1 MLGAVD
7 PWRFHAH
14 PDTWFVVVLAAFGY
28 WYAVRRVGPRV
39 MGGRATVVTRR
50 QVLCFSAGLLA
61 IELAS
66 DWPIHDL
73 AENYL
78 FSAHMLQHMLIS
90 LFAPPLLLL
99 GMPAWLIRHIL
110 RPRWAAGTVRVLG
123 RPLVAGLMF
132 NTVIAI
138 SHAPFWVNA
147 TLEHHPLHF
156 WAHLLL
162 FVSALLMWFPVINKL
177 EEFPTLSATGR
188 MVYLFLQSV
197 VPNVPVA
204 FLVMSDGVLYR
215 FYANAPHPIAGLNAI
230 NDQQLAGAIMKVG
243 GTFYLWGII
252 TVLFFR
258 WAATQY
264 RSDGNADDRAASAA
278 EGEQMLA
285 RRRTRRPEPAA
296 VLAGRGTGSAGGARG
311 AGKAPDGQDAM
322 PRVLTWDHVAEE
334 LARTPPA
341 EPDGPDG

>member
-1 MLGAVD
+1 MFAAVD

-14 PDTWFVVVLAAFGY
+14 PDTWFVVVLSAFAY
-28 WYAVRRVGPRV
+28 WYAIRRVGPRL
-39 MGGRATVVTRR
+39 MGAHATVVTRR

-99 GMPAWLIRHIL
+99 GMPAWLIRRIL
-110 RPRWAAGTVRVLG
+110 RSRWAAGTVRVLC
-123 RPLVAGLMF
+123 RPLIAGLMF
-132 NTVIAI
+132 NAVIAI
-138 SHAPFWVNA
+138 SHAPFWVNG
-147 TLEHHPLHF
+147 TLEHHYLHF

-162 FVSALLMWFPVINKL
+162 FVSALFMWFPVINKL
-177 EEFPTLSATGR
+177 EEFPSLSATGR

-215 FYANAPHPIAGLNAI
+215 FYAGVPHPIAGLNAI

-258 WAATQY
+258 WAAAQY
-264 RSDGNADDRAASAA
+264 RSGVAADDRAASAA
-278 EGEQMLA
+278 EGEDVLA
-285 RRRTRRPEPAA
+285 RRRNPRPQPSS
-296 VLAGRGTGSAGGARG
+296 VLAGRAAGIAGGTGASDGPGGSG
-311 AGKAPDGQDAM
+311 AM
-322 PRVLTWDHVAEE
+322 PRVLTWDHVAEQ

-341 EPDGPDG
+341 EPDG